1 MKTLTTPQIN
11 AAQAAQVV
19 STALIEL
26 QLTSTLRF
34 ATAPYSLTVS
44 GNTWVGLGALASIE
58 SVTDTDALEPAGL
71 RLTLSGCD
79 AAQVAIALSEPVQG
93 RPCMVYQL
101 FLDATTHQPVDTPI
115 LEWAGRID
123 QMTIQDGEGSATITL
138 TAENRLAEFKRPRI
152 ARYTNEEQ
160 QRRFAGDRGCEY
172 VAQMADKTV
181 EWPSAEWFRLNTPKQ

>member
-1 MKTLTTPQIN
+1 MKTLTSNQIT
-11 AAQAAQVV
+11 AAQAPQVV
-19 STALIEL
+19 SCALIEL

-34 ATAPYSLTVS
+34 TTAPYSITLA

-58 SVTDTDALEPAGL
+58 AVRDTDALEPAGL
-71 RLTLSGCD
+71 RMTLSGCD

-93 RPCMVYQL
+93 RACLVYQQFL
-101 FLDATTHQPVDTPI
+101 FASTQNPVDAPI

-123 QMTIQDGEGSATITL
+123 QMSIQDGEGSASITL

-172 VAQMADKTV
+172 VAQVADKTI
-181 EWPSAEWFRLNTPKQ
+181 EWPSAEWFRLNTPK